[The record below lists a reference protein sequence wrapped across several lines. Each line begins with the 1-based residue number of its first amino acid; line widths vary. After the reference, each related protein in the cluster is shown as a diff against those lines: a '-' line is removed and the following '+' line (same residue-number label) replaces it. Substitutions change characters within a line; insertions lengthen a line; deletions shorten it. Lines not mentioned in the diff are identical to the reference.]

1 MGHHFDN
8 LWSAITTYGLSF
20 LGMLGGSL
28 TAEAVVFYLGAVLLV
43 VRLLYE
49 TIRLIRY
56 IRTGEGGN
64 G

>member
-1 MGHHFDN
+1 MDHLDN
-8 LWSAITTYGLSF
+8 FWSALTTYGISL
-20 LGMLGGSL
+20 LGMLGGTLS
-28 TAEAVVFYLGAVLLV
+28 AEAIVFWLGAVLLV

-49 TIRLIRY
+49 TIRLVRY